1 MNFFKTV
8 AQSKPAGPFTFLMV
22 FVPVLISYGQKNIDV
37 QNKDIPSMRTAN
49 SYTVANQDG
58 SFTNTNHSHPIHF
71 KDEQGLKPID
81 LNIIANPGLKNP
93 EYPFVNPSNTLKSY
107 IPSEIS
113 QGLLTETEAGFKIKD
128 FKNPRIYAEMPGAS
142 IINPQFIN
150 ESTVQV
156 LGDKAV
162 FPNIYND
169 IDLSVQMDFG
179 RRKADYIIN
188 SAEVLSNFPENANY
202 LVFEEEV
209 VLPENWY
216 AEIKDEVIVIL
227 NEQHKQMASF
237 DKPAVIE
244 PNKSPIPIDD
254 FISERNNGVS
264 NQLKSLIFFE
274 IETMSNGL
282 RLKTKVDIEWLRS
295 SQREYPLI
303 IDPDLISFQPTK
315 VIFDEAWPNSNPI
328 LNDYQIAP
336 TGSII
341 NGISLD
347 FSTFTFQP
355 TNVTYGIQMFD
366 SAGDGWSGSSIQIFA
381 DGTQVLSTQQPAGG
395 SVTRFFTVGHG
406 DDLTATWTTGTNTGD
421 ISFNIL
427 NELGEIVY
435 TGVFGSTIDYT
446 VPLNPD
452 YFLGSRNLTTLQY
465 LWFDYSQVSIVDQ
478 ITIPILYASGG
489 TTFISPGTGSSGDYS
504 YTTDAFDGEDAN
516 QIFTYGLTTPN
527 PDPNI
532 NWRTLPLNITFSI
545 TFIPPDCSAL
555 STPTITNADATG
567 ITNVTFSNI
576 NNSSSATS
584 GLVTTGVS
592 TEVCRGGTYDLSAR
606 VNTAG
611 NFTTLTKA
619 WIDWNANDIFEEAS
633 EAYVLGYA
641 TNVTDGATD
650 APKSVDV
657 PMTASISTVKMRV
670 TCAYIASNGSYP
682 TACDDVAWGEI
693 EDYLITV
700 IKNPEITMA
709 SPVVDSS
716 TCGVKTYPVSV
727 DASDGNGS
735 WDSNALGLFQGLPNE
750 ANNIYQTGVF
760 GDSINVFWTSNVNE
774 GICEGAVAN
783 AVILFN
789 QPNTESIAS
798 SLVSNQSWLW
808 GGLTNDDYTNPVNW
822 YQWNGNNWDKATSD
836 IPTASSDVFVL
847 SNDESGICVSD
858 FNSIQLI
865 DDIASLTIGT
875 EADVLISGTIDI
887 TGDITNLGSLV
898 GASNSELRLS
908 GTSNQTLGGGG
919 IFNLHDFIITNGSNT
934 VTLNNDLSVAN
945 RLNLDGGPLDNVNHL
960 LTVGSSDDIPGV
972 IDYTTNAGVV
982 TGKLKSYFPNTT
994 GSKLFPI
1001 GTVSKAR
1008 DVFINF
1014 NIIPP
1019 GVNQSLTMQF
1029 KSGTPLNPS
1038 GSEIIGLPI
1047 TLSGIDI
1054 SDFSTAGYWEIIPTD
1069 NDYASLICTKPYS
1082 MTIHMQGLNDITNVS
1097 TTRILKSAGSNN
1109 SGVNHT
1115 EWTGLNAIASSGNI
1129 SDFEITSIT
1138 TGFSY
1143 FAAGKGNT
1151 PLPVELISFSGSCE
1165 GNEVTIN
1172 WQTASEFNSDY
1183 FILSRSND
1191 GIQWFDI
1198 TQIEAAGFSNEISN
1212 YEFID
1217 FSHNLNSYYR
1227 LTQVDIDGKTEVFED
1242 KIIQTSCDAPTE
1254 ELLYTYPNPSLDGI
1268 FNVVYYTESEEHIDL
1283 QIMNAQGKQIAIAS
1297 VTSVPGMNTWYL
1309 KEDLA
1314 SGVYYLVLSGEGAK
1328 DIMVKHVVR

>member
-8 AQSKPAGPFTFLMV
+8 AQSKLAGPFTFLMV
-22 FVPVLISYGQKNIDV
+22 FLPVLIAHGQKKIDV
-37 QNKDIPSMRTAN
+37 QNKDIPSMRTSNSFTIAN
-49 SYTVANQDG
+49 EDG
-58 SFTNTNHSHPIHF
+58 SYTNTNHSHPIHF

-128 FKNPRIYAEMPGAS
+128 FKNPRIYAEMQDAS
-142 IINPQFIN
+142 IINPQFVN

-264 NQLKSLIFFE
+264 NQVKSLIFFE
-274 IETMSNGL
+274 IESMSNGL
-282 RLKTKVDIEWLRS
+282 RLKTKVDMEWLCS

-336 TGSII
+336 TGSVI

-347 FSTFTFQP
+347 FSTLTFQP

-427 NELGEIVY
+427 NELDEIVY

-716 TCGVKTYPVSV
+716 TCGLTTYPVSV

-735 WDSNALGLFQGLPNE
+735 WDTDALGLFQGLPNE
-750 ANNIYQTGVF
+750 ANNIYQTLGIFDNDV
-760 GDSINVFWTSNVNE
+760 NVFWTSNVNE
-774 GICEGAVAN
+774 GICEGSVAT
-783 AVILFN
+783 ATIKFN
-789 QPNTESIAS
+789 QPNTSSIAS

-808 GGLTNDDYTNPVNW
+808 GGLTSDDYNNPVNW
-822 YQWNGNNWDKATSD
+822 YQWNGNNWNKSVSEL
-836 IPTASSDVFVL
+836 PTASSDVFVL
-847 SNDESGICVSD
+847 DNGEAGICVSD
-858 FNSIQLI
+858 FNPIELNA
-865 DDIASLTIGT
+865 DIASLTIGAD
-875 EADVLISGTIDI
+875 ADVSISGMIDI
-887 TGDITNLGSLV
+887 TGNIDNSGSLI
-898 GASNSELRLS
+898 GSISSELRLTGS
-908 GTSNQTLGGGG
+908 ANQTIDGNGLY
-919 IFNLHDFIITNGSNT
+919 NLYDLTIANGTNT
-934 VTLNNDLSVAN
+934 VALNNN
-945 RLNLDGGPLDNVNHL
+945 MTINNMLNLNGGPLDNSGYL
-960 LTVGSSDDIPGV
+960 LTVGSSDDQPGT
-972 IDYTTNAGVV
+972 ILYTSGVV
-982 TGKLKSYFPNTT
+982 TGQLKSYFPNTT

-1001 GTVSKAR
+1001 GTVSKVR
-1008 DVFINF
+1008 DVLIDF

-1019 GVNQSLTMQF
+1019 GVDQSLTVQF
-1029 KSGTPLNPS
+1029 KTGTPLNDA
-1038 GSEIIGLPI
+1038 GGAITGLPL
-1047 TLSGIDI
+1047 TVSGQDI
-1054 SDFSTAGYWEIIPTD
+1054 NSFSTAGYWEIIPTN
-1069 NDYASLICTKPYS
+1069 NDYTSSICSKPYS
-1082 MTIHMQGLNDITNVS
+1082 MTIHANGMSDITDIT
-1097 TTRILKSAGSNN
+1097 TTRVLKSAGSNN
-1109 SGVNHT
+1109 TSLNHT
-1115 EWTGLNAIASSGNI
+1115 EWLGLNAISTTGNLD
-1129 SDFEITSIT
+1129 DFQITSLSS
-1138 TGFSY
+1138 GFSY

-1151 PLPVELISFSGSCE
+1151 HLPVDVIFFSGTC
-1165 GNEVTIN
+1165 V
-1172 WQTASEFNSDY
+1172 
-1183 FILSRSND
+1183 
-1191 GIQWFDI
+1191 
-1198 TQIEAAGFSNEISN
+1198 
-1212 YEFID
+1212 
-1217 FSHNLNSYYR
+1217 
-1227 LTQVDIDGKTEVFED
+1227 
-1242 KIIQTSCDAPTE
+1242 
-1254 ELLYTYPNPSLDGI
+1254 
-1268 FNVVYYTESEEHIDL
+1268 
-1283 QIMNAQGKQIAIAS
+1283 
-1297 VTSVPGMNTWYL
+1297 
-1309 KEDLA
+1309 
-1314 SGVYYLVLSGEGAK
+1314 
-1328 DIMVKHVVR
+1328 

>member
-8 AQSKPAGPFTFLMV
+8 AQSKLAGPFTFLMV
-22 FVPVLISYGQKNIDV
+22 FVPVLISYGQKKILV
-37 QNKDIPSMRTAN
+37 QNKDIPSMRTTN
-49 SYTVANQDG
+49 SYTVANEDG
-58 SFTNTNHSHPIHF
+58 SYTNTNHSHPIHF
-71 KDEQGLKPID
+71 KEEQALKPID
-81 LNIIANPGLKNP
+81 LNIIANPGLKNL
-93 EYPFVNPSNTLKSY
+93 EFPFVNPSNTLKSY

-113 QGLLTETEAGFKIKD
+113 QGLLTETEDGFVIKD
-128 FKNPRIYAEMPGAS
+128 FKNPTVYAEMQGA

-150 ESTVQV
+150 ESEVQV
-156 LGDKAV
+156 FGDKAV
-162 FPNIYND
+162 FPNIYSD

-179 RRKADYIIN
+179 RRKADYIIK
-188 SAEVLSNFPENANY
+188 SAEVLSDFPENADY
-202 LVFEEEV
+202 LVFQEEV
-209 VLPENWY
+209 VLPDNWY

-237 DKPAVIE
+237 DKPLVIE
-244 PNKSPIPIDD
+244 PSKSSLPVEYEGNALNQEGSSAKL
-254 FISERNNGVS
+254 IS
-264 NQLKSLIFFE
+264 FE
-274 IETMSNGL
+274 IEALPNGFK
-282 RLKTKVDIEWLRS
+282 LKTKVDLAWMRS
-295 SQREYPLI
+295 TEREFPLI

-315 VIFDEAWPNSNPI
+315 VIFDEAWPNSNPV
-328 LNDYQIAP
+328 LNTYQIAP
-336 TGSII
+336 TGSLI

-347 FSTFTFQP
+347 FSAITYVATD
-355 TNVTYGIQMFD
+355 VTYGIQMFD
-366 SAGDGWSGSSIQIFA
+366 SAGDGWSGNSIQIQA
-381 DGTQVLSTQQPAGG
+381 NGTQVLSTQQPPGA
-395 SVTRFFTVGHG
+395 SITRFFTVGHG

-435 TGVFGSTIDYT
+435 SGVFGSTIDYT
-446 VPLNPD
+446 VPMNPD
-452 YFLGSRNLTTLQY
+452 YFLGSRNLTTFQY

-478 ITIPILYASGG
+478 TTIPILYASGG
-489 TTFISPGTGSSGDYS
+489 TTFISPGTGSSGDYGYS
-504 YTTDAFDGEDAN
+504 TDAFDGQDAN
-516 QIFTYGLTTPN
+516 QIFTFGLTTPN

-532 NWRTLPLNITFSI
+532 NWRTLPLDITFSI

-555 STPTITNADATG
+555 STPTVTNADLTG

-606 VNTAG
+606 VNTGG

-619 WIDWNANDIFEEAS
+619 WVDWNANDIFEEAS

-670 TCAYIASNGSYP
+670 AVAYFGTNGNYP
-682 TACDDVAWGEI
+682 SACSDVAWGEF

-716 TCGVKTYPVSV
+716 TCGIKTYPVSV

-774 GICEGAVAN
+774 GICEGAVAT

-789 QPNTESIAS
+789 QPNTESITS
-798 SLVSNQSWLW
+798 SLVTNQSWLW

-822 YQWNGNNWDKATSD
+822 YQWNGTNWDKSASEL
-836 IPTASSDVFVL
+836 PTASSDVFVL
-847 SNDESGICVSD
+847 DFDESGICVSD
-858 FNSIQLI
+858 YNEVELI
-865 DDIASLTIGT
+865 SNVASLTIGN
-875 EADVLISGTIDI
+875 EASASLDGIIEVPGNII
-887 TGDITNLGSLV
+887 NLGSLT

-908 GTSNQTLGGGG
+908 GTSNQTVGGGG
-919 IFNLHDFIITNGSNT
+919 VFNLYDFTITNGSNT
-934 VTLNNDLSVAN
+934 VTLNNNLSVAN
-945 RLNLDGGPLDNVNHL
+945 RLNLEGGPLDNVNHL
-960 LTVGSSDDIPGV
+960 LTVGSSDDVPGV
-972 IDYTTNAGVV
+972 IDYTTGAGVV

-994 GSKLFPI
+994 GSKRFPI

-1014 NIIPP
+1014 NISPP
-1019 GVNQSLTMQF
+1019 GVDQSLTMQF
-1029 KSGTPLNPS
+1029 KSGTPLNPG
-1038 GSEIIGLPI
+1038 GSPIIGLPI

-1069 NDYASLICTKPYS
+1069 NDYTSTICTKPYS
-1082 MTIHMQGLNDITNVS
+1082 MTMHMQGLSDITNVS
-1097 TTRILKSAGSNN
+1097 TTRILKSAGSNT
-1109 SGVNHT
+1109 SSSNHT
-1115 EWTGLNAIASSGNI
+1115 EWTGLNAIASSGSI

-1165 GNEVTIN
+1165 GNEVFIN

-1212 YEFID
+1212 YQFID
-1217 FSHNLNSYYR
+1217 FSHNANSYYR
-1227 LTQVDIDGKTEVFED
+1227 LTQVDIDGQTEVFED
-1242 KIIQTSCDAPTE
+1242 KIIQTSCDVFTE
-1254 ELLYTYPNPSLDGI
+1254 ELLYTYPNPSFDGV
-1268 FNVVYYTESEEHIDL
+1268 FNLVYFTEREENIGI
-1283 QIMNAQGKQIAIAS
+1283 QIMNTQGKQIVKAS
-1297 VTSVPGMNTWYL
+1297 VTSVQGMNTWYL
-1309 KEDLA
+1309 KEELA
-1314 SGVYYLVLSGEGAK
+1314 NGVYYIVLSGEGGTN
-1328 DIMVKHVVR
+1328 IMVKHVVR